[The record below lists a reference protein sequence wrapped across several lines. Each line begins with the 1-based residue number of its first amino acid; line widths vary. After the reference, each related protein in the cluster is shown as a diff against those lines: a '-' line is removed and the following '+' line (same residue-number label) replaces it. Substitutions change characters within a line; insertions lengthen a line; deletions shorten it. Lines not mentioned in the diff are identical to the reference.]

1 MISER
6 CDLFFIFFKIHS
18 ISNKEVSIERGLNML
33 EEWLF
38 GGLFVMI
45 KAWSKLF
52 QCLKLNLRAEEEHF
66 EPG

>member
-18 ISNKEVSIERGLNML
+18 ISNKEVSIERALNML

-38 GGLFVMI
+38 GELFVMI

-52 QCLKLNLRAEEEHF
+52 QCLKLNLRA
-66 EPG
+66 

>member
-18 ISNKEVSIERGLNML
+18 ISNKEVSIEKALNML

-38 GGLFVMI
+38 SGLFV
-45 KAWSKLF
+45 KPGLSF
-52 QCLKLNLRAEEEHF
+52 SNVLNSI
-66 EPG
+66 

>member
-18 ISNKEVSIERGLNML
+18 ISNKEVSIERALNML

-38 GGLFVMI
+38 DGLFVMI
-45 KAWSKLF
+45 KVWSKLF
-52 QCLKLNLRAEEEHF
+52 LSLKLSLR
-66 EPG
+66 GTL